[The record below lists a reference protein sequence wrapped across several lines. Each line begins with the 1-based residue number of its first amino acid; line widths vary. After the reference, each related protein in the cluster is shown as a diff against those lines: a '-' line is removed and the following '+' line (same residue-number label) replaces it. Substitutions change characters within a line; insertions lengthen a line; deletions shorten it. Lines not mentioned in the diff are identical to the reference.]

1 MILLFVCGD
10 HVAPDVI
17 ALRGESDTERAE
29 DGEELVEADT
39 GGASRR
45 SDTPAAAASRARVR
59 PWLSRERRT

>member
-39 GGASRR
+39 GGG
-45 SDTPAAAASRARVR
+45 TPAGARTRPPPRRAGRA
-59 PWLSRERRT
+59 